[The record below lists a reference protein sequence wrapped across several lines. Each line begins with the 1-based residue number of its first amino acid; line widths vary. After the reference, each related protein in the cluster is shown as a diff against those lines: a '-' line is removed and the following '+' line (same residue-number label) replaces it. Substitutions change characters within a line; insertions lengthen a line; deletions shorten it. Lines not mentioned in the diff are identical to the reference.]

1 MMQRHSLTTGSQ
13 PGDSRLSQLGGKK
26 ACWNVESDNVSMLA
40 ERSEMPHDFN
50 VHALT
55 TRCMLQLVRN
65 ILEGGREGR
74 REGGRDGGREALIT
88 HTLWILEQTL
98 ITSHQLIVWAY
109 WANYWN
115 LQGSNSV
122 TMVSLLVSKVSQ
134 SQQYSQNL
142 RRPFPHIF
150 PYQEGN

>member
-1 MMQRHSLTTGSQ
+1 
-13 PGDSRLSQLGGKK
+13 
-26 ACWNVESDNVSMLA
+26 MLA

-55 TRCMLQLVRN
+55 TRCMLQLVRS

-74 REGGRDGGREALIT
+74 REGGMEALIT

-109 WANYWN
+109 
-115 LQGSNSV
+115 
-122 TMVSLLVSKVSQ
+122 
-134 SQQYSQNL
+134 
-142 RRPFPHIF
+142 
-150 PYQEGN
+150 